1 VTHATLEPS
10 AWVRRHARLIRPG
23 AGALDLA
30 AGYGRHAR
38 LLAAQGHDVL
48 AVDRDAAALATL
60 AGIAGIRTR
69 VADLERPRARREI
82 RDARPD
88 PADARERFDAI
99 VVANYLHRPSFDAVL
114 GALADDGVLVYE
126 TFAAGNEAYGRPAN
140 PDFLLAAGE
149 LLERVRGR
157 LAVVAFEE
165 GVVTRA
171 GGRAVVQ
178 RLAAVGRRYARPW
191 PLP

>member
-1 VTHATLEPS
+1 MTHATLEPS

-69 VADLERPRARREI
+69 VADLESGAWPLAG
-82 RDARPD
+82 
-88 PADARERFDAI
+88 ERFDAI

-191 PLP
+191 PVP